1 MNVTNARNCLFIC
14 EINWQKE
21 KRARKRTF
29 TGLSVFIEPN
39 TKTCHGRCLH
49 KKEYCLTLCFAY
61 NSISNSQILV
71 DH

>member
-29 TGLSVFIEPN
+29 TGLLNQIQ
-39 TKTCHGRCLH
+39 KHGMNVVYI

-61 NSISNSQILV
+61 NSISDSQILV

>member
-29 TGLSVFIEPN
+29 TGLLNQIQ
-39 TKTCHGRCLH
+39 KHGMNVV
-49 KKEYCLTLCFAY
+49 YSSTLCFAY
-61 NSISNSQILV
+61 NSISDSQILV

>member
-21 KRARKRTF
+21 KRARKRMF
-29 TGLSVFIEPN
+29 TG
-39 TKTCHGRCLH
+39 LH

-61 NSISNSQILV
+61 NSISDSQILV

>member
-29 TGLSVFIEPN
+29 TGLSVFIEPS
-39 TKTCHGRCLH
+39 TKTCHGR
-49 KKEYCLTLCFAY
+49 
-61 NSISNSQILV
+61 
-71 DH
+71 

>member
-29 TGLSVFIEPN
+29 TGLLNQIQ
-39 TKTCHGRCLH
+39 KTWHERCLH

-61 NSISNSQILV
+61 NSISDSQILV